1 MYNIRQFKT
10 TLYLL
15 LIVGIS
21 GFALAGQLPGLW
33 GVAVACI
40 GLNAWLAGL
49 GRFRP
54 ISRLAANL
62 CTILALLFVIREWLN
77 NPPTPVILI
86 GEFLVFLQ
94 LVKLWEQRA
103 NRDYAQLLILSLL
116 LMVAASMNTASLW
129 FGLLLVAYLFLSL
142 YCCLLFHLKVE
153 TDAAKAA
160 MPVPEEKI
168 SPTSLRQDQRYL
180 SASMRRLTGLV
191 AVFAI
196 FSAVLVF
203 LFFPRG
209 SGAGLLGPMQSF
221 RSASALTGFSDQVT
235 FQDVARITQNHDT
248 IAFVQIWHDDKL
260 VSGNQSLY
268 LRGLTLDTYRQTG
281 GALSGWEWIR
291 SASPPAALT
300 AMPYDPLTIRTDVH
314 GRWRQRI
321 ALWPT
326 HTDVLFALA
335 SPVVFRPLQPAGMK
349 VRCSSDGSLQTISP
363 INDRLDYEVYSTN
376 DLGNGDNPVP
386 FPPGAE
392 LRAQFPRIHQ
402 FAIRSEVCGAD
413 ANGSLGEQRV
423 AQTGIGLLDEK
434 IAGNMEHY
442 LRSHFAYTLDLTDE
456 KRLRG
461 RDPLDAFL
469 YDWKKGHC
477 EYFAGAMTLMCQT
490 LGMQARMVIGFKV
503 DGEDYNSLN
512 DQYAVHDSD
521 AHAWVEVRT
530 PTGWKTF
537 DPTGSLDADQRA
549 GVGLLGRARHMA
561 EYLEYTYANA
571 VIAYDSQNRQS
582 VIASI
587 ETGLASGTGKVSGKL
602 SDWRDYMLKEHPVGF
617 WNASSV
623 VLTCLMLLLIV
634 IVLISL
640 GWFLL
645 ERAMLRRRAARIG
658 IESLPEDEQLRLAR
672 QLGFY
677 DELLRLLARQRIV
690 RPAHNTP
697 LEFSQ
702 SLSFL
707 PAEAYDTVQ
716 RLTNL
721 FYRIRYGGADLPPSR
736 RRRLTNV
743 LARLAHEL
751 AGRDR
756 QVTNRAAAG

>member
-1 MYNIRQFKT
+1 MYDIRQFKT

-21 GFALAGQLPGLW
+21 GFAQAGQLPGLW
-33 GVAVACI
+33 GVAIACI
-40 GLNAWLAGL
+40 LLNAWLTAL

-54 ISRLAANL
+54 ISHIAANL
-62 CTILALLFVIREWLN
+62 CTMLALLYVIREWLN
-77 NPPTPVILI
+77 GPPTPVILI

-94 LVKLWEQRA
+94 VVKLWEQRA

-129 FGLLLVAYLFLSL
+129 FAMLLVAYLFLSL

-160 MPVPEEKI
+160 MPIPEEKI
-168 SPTSLRQDQRYL
+168 SPASLRQDQRYL
-180 SASMRRLTGLV
+180 SSSMRRLTGLV
-191 AVFAI
+191 AMFAMS
-196 FSAVLVF
+196 SAVLVF
-203 LFFPRG
+203 LLFPRG
-209 SGAGLLGPMQSF
+209 SAAGLLGPMQSF

-235 FQDVARITQNHDT
+235 FQDVARISENHDT
-248 IAFVQIWHDDKL
+248 IAFVKIWHDDQL
-260 VSGNQSLY
+260 EGGNQSFY
-268 LRGLTLDTYRQTG
+268 LRGLTLDTYRQAG
-281 GALSGWEWIR
+281 GALSGWEWTR
-291 SASPPAALT
+291 SASPPSALT
-300 AMPYDPLTIRTDVH
+300 ASLAEPLTIPSDAR
-314 GRWRQRI
+314 GRWRQQI
-321 ALWPT
+321 SLWPT
-326 HTDVLFALA
+326 HTDVLFALGT
-335 SPVVFRPLQPAGMK
+335 PVLFRPLQPQGEMK
-349 VRCSSDGSLQTISP
+349 VRWSSDGALQTISP
-363 INDRLDYEVYSTN
+363 INDRMDYEVISTN
-376 DLGNGDNPVP
+376 NLGDAPNPVP
-386 FPPGAE
+386 FPSGAQ
-392 LRAQFPRIHQ
+392 LRSQFPRVYQ
-402 FAIRSEVCGAD
+402 FALRPEVCGAD
-413 ANGSLGEQRV
+413 ARGPLAEQRV
-423 AQTGIGLLDEK
+423 AQTAIGPLDEK
-434 IAGNMEHY
+434 IASNIEKY
-442 LRSHFAYTLDLTDE
+442 LRSHFAYTLDLTNE

-461 RDPLDAFL
+461 RDPIAAFL

-503 DGEDYNSLN
+503 DGEDYNSIN
-512 DQYAVHDSD
+512 DQYAVHNSD

-530 PTGWKTF
+530 ANGWKTF
-537 DPTGSLDADQRA
+537 DPTGSLDVDQRG
-549 GVGLLGRARHMA
+549 GVGLVGRARHFM
-561 EYLEYTYANA
+561 EYIEYTYANA
-571 VIAYDSQNRQS
+571 VIAYDNQNRQS

-587 ETGLASGTGKVSGKL
+587 ETALAAGAGRISGKL
-602 SDWRDYMLKEHPVGF
+602 SQWRHYMLEEHPVGF

-623 VLTCLMLLLIV
+623 ALTCLML
-634 IVLISL
+634 VLITVVVASL
-640 GWFLL
+640 SWFLL

-690 RPAHNTP
+690 RPAHKTP

-707 PAEAYDTVQ
+707 PSEAYDTVQ

-736 RRRLTNV
+736 RRMLSNV
-743 LARLAHEL
+743 LARLSDEVAIRKH
-751 AGRDR
+751 RS
-756 QVTNRAAAG
+756 AAK

>member
-1 MYNIRQFKT
+1 MYDIRQFKT
-10 TLYLL
+10 SLYLL

-33 GVAVACI
+33 GVAIGCI
-40 GLNAWLAGL
+40 VLNAWLTAI

-54 ISRLAANL
+54 ISRVAANL
-62 CTILALLFVIREWLN
+62 STILALLFVIREWLN

-129 FGLLLVAYLFLSL
+129 FGVLLIAYLFLSL

-168 SPTSLRQDQRYL
+168 SPASLRQDQRNL

-191 AVFAI
+191 AAFAI
-196 FSAVLVF
+196 LSAVLVF
-203 LFFPRG
+203 LLFPRG
-209 SGAGLLGPMQSF
+209 NGAGMLGPMQSF
-221 RSASALTGFSDQVT
+221 RSAAALTGFSDQVT

-248 IAFVQIWHDDKL
+248 IAFVQVWHDEKL

-268 LRGLTLDTYRQTG
+268 LRGLTLDTYRQSG
-281 GALSGWEWIR
+281 GALSGWEWVR
-291 SASPPAALT
+291 SAPPPGALNAT
-300 AMPYDPLTIRTDVH
+300 PGDPLVIPSDVR

-326 HTDVLFALA
+326 HTDVLFAMA
-335 SPVVFRPLQPAGMK
+335 TPVVFRPLQQPGLK

-363 INDRLDYEVYSTN
+363 INDRVDYEVLSTN
-376 DLGNGDNPVP
+376 DLGNADNPAP
-386 FPPGAE
+386 FPPGAQ
-392 LRAQFPRIHQ
+392 LRGRFPRIYQ
-402 FAIRSEVCGAD
+402 FAIRPDVCGAD
-413 ANGSLGEQRV
+413 AKGSLAEQRI
-423 AQTGIGLLDEK
+423 AQDGIGPLDEK
-434 IAGNMEHY
+434 IAANMEQY
-442 LRSHFAYTLDLTDE
+442 LRNHFAYTLDLTNE

-461 RDPLDAFL
+461 RDPLEAFL

-537 DPTGSLDADQRA
+537 DPTGSLDVDQRT
-549 GVGLLGRARHMA
+549 GVGLLGRARHVV

-587 ETGLASGTGKVSGKL
+587 ETGLASETGKVSGKV
-602 SDWRDYMLKEHPVGF
+602 SEWRDYMLRDHPVGF
-617 WNASSV
+617 WDASSIA
-623 VLTCLMLLLIV
+623 LTCLMLLLIA
-634 IVLISL
+634 IVLASL

-645 ERAMLRRRAARIG
+645 ERWLLRRRAARIG
-658 IESLPEDEQLRLAR
+658 IESLPEDEQIRLAR

-677 DELLRLLARQRIV
+677 DELLRLLARQHIV
-690 RPAHNTP
+690 RPPHNTP

-736 RRRLTNV
+736 RRRLSAV
-743 LARLAHEL
+743 LTRLSDEL
-751 AGRDR
+751 AGLHPRL
-756 QVTNRAAAG
+756 TKHSAAR

>member
-1 MYNIRQFKT
+1 MYDIRQFKT

-15 LIVGIS
+15 LFVGIS

-33 GVAVACI
+33 ALAVALI
-40 GLNAWLAGL
+40 LLNAWLTAI

-62 CTILALLFVIREWLN
+62 STLLAVLFVVREWLN
-77 NPPTPVILI
+77 NPLTPVVII

-153 TDAAKAA
+153 TDSAKAA

-168 SPTSLRQDQRYL
+168 SPTSLKQDQRYL

-191 AVFAI
+191 AAFALS
-196 FSAVLVF
+196 SAVLIF
-203 LFFPRG
+203 LLFPRG
-209 SGAGLLGPMQSF
+209 SGAGMLGPMQSF
-221 RSASALTGFSDQVT
+221 RSATALTGFSDQVT
-235 FQDVARITQNHDT
+235 FQDVARITQDHDT
-248 IAFVQIWHDDKL
+248 IAFVKVWHDDKL
-260 VSGNQSLY
+260 VSGQTLY
-268 LRGLTLDTYRQTG
+268 LRGLTLDSYRQIS
-281 GALSGWEWIR
+281 GASSGWEWVRSGSPTGATSATPLAPLIIR
-291 SASPPAALT
+291 PEVIGT
-300 AMPYDPLTIRTDVH
+300 
-314 GRWRQRI
+314 WRQQI

-326 HTDVLFALA
+326 HTDVLFAMPG
-335 SPVVFRPLQPAGMK
+335 PVSFRPLQGQGIKLRYCP
-349 VRCSSDGSLQTISP
+349 DGSLQTISP
-363 INDRLDYEVYSTN
+363 LVDRLDYEVESTN
-376 DLGNGDNPVP
+376 DLGNAENPWP
-386 FPPGAE
+386 FTPGAQ
-392 LRAQFPRIHQ
+392 LRSQ
-402 FAIRSEVCGAD
+402 FAPVYQFARKREVSGYD
-413 ANGSLGEQRV
+413 ANGSLADQRV
-423 AQTGIGLLDEK
+423 AKDRIGPLDEK
-434 IAGNMEHY
+434 IASNIESY
-442 LRSHFAYTLDLTDE
+442 LRNHFAYTLDLTDE

-461 RDPLDAFL
+461 RDPIEAFL

-503 DGEDYNSLN
+503 DGDDYNGLN

-530 PTGWKTF
+530 PTGWKSY
-537 DPTGSLDADQRA
+537 DPTGSLDLDQRTSI
-549 GVGLLGRARHMA
+549 GLLGRARHVL

-582 VIASI
+582 VIATV
-587 ETGLASGTGKVSGKL
+587 ETGMASQAGKL
-602 SDWRDYMLKEHPVGF
+602 SATLTRWRDYMLVDHPVVF
-617 WNASSV
+617 WNASSI
-623 VLTCLMLLLIV
+623 VLTCLMLLMFA
-634 IVLISL
+634 IVLASL

-677 DELLRLLARQRIV
+677 DDLIRLLARQKII
-690 RPAHNTP
+690 RPAHHTP

-716 RLTNL
+716 RLTHL
-721 FYRIRYGGADLPPSR
+721 FYRVRYGGADLPPPR
-736 RRRLTNV
+736 RRKLANV
-743 LARLAHEL
+743 LARLSNEL
-751 AGRDR
+751 SGRDLHLPGGP
-756 QVTNRAAAG
+756 AGI

>member
-1 MYNIRQFKT
+1 MYDIRQFKT

-15 LIVGIS
+15 LVVGIS
-21 GFALAGQLPGLW
+21 GFSLAGQLPGLW
-33 GVAVACI
+33 GVSVACI
-40 GLNAWLAGL
+40 GLNAWLTAL

-54 ISRLAANL
+54 VSRIAANL
-62 CTILALLFVIREWLN
+62 FTILALLYVLREWLN
-77 NPPTPVILI
+77 SPPTPVILI

-129 FGLLLVAYLFLSL
+129 FGMLLVAYLFLSL

-160 MPVPEEKI
+160 MPIPAEKI
-168 SPTSLRQDQRYL
+168 SPASLRQDQRYL

-191 AVFAI
+191 AVFAMS
-196 FSAVLVF
+196 SAVLVF
-203 LFFPRG
+203 LLFPRG
-209 SGAGLLGPMQSF
+209 TAAGLLGPMQSF

-235 FQDVARITQNHDT
+235 FQDVARISQNHDT
-248 IAFVQIWHDDKL
+248 IAFVKIWHDERIEG
-260 VSGNQSLY
+260 GNQSFY

-281 GALSGWEWIR
+281 GMLSGWEWVR
-291 SASPPAALT
+291 SAAPPTPLT
-300 AMPYDPLTIRTDVH
+300 ASFAEPLTISNDAR
-314 GRWRQRI
+314 GRWRQEI
-321 ALWPT
+321 SLWPT

-335 SPVVFRPLQPAGMK
+335 SPVLFRPLQQQQIAMK
-349 VRCSSDGSLQTISP
+349 VRCSSDGALQTISP
-363 INDRLDYEVYSTN
+363 INDRVDYEVYSTN
-376 DLGNGDNPVP
+376 DLGDANNPVP
-386 FPPGAE
+386 FSPGVQ
-392 LRAQFPRIHQ
+392 LRAQFPRVYK
-402 FAIRSEVCGAD
+402 FALRSEVCGAD
-413 ANGSLGEQRV
+413 ARGPLAEQRV
-423 AQTGIGLLDEK
+423 AQTAIGPLDEK
-434 IAGNMEHY
+434 IASNIEQY

-461 RDPLDAFL
+461 RDPIDAFL

-503 DGEDYNSLN
+503 DGDNYNTIN
-512 DQYAVHDSD
+512 DQYAVHNSD

-530 PTGWKTF
+530 AKGWKTF
-537 DPTGSLDADQRA
+537 DPTGSLDVDQRA
-549 GVGLLGRARHMA
+549 GVGLLGQLRHVM
-561 EYLEYTYANA
+561 EYFEYTYANA
-571 VIAYDSQNRQS
+571 VIAYDSQNRKS
-582 VIASI
+582 VITAI
-587 ETGLASGTGKVSGKL
+587 ETGLAAAAGKVSVKL
-602 SDWRDYMLKEHPVGF
+602 AEWRHYLLDEHPVGF

-623 VLTCLMLLLIV
+623 VLTCLMLLLIA
-634 IVLISL
+634 IVVASL
-640 GWFLL
+640 SWFLL

-658 IESLPEDEQLRLAR
+658 IEWLPEGEQLRLAR

-677 DELLRLLARQRIV
+677 DELLRLLAKQRIV
-690 RPAHNTP
+690 RPPHNTP

-707 PAEAYDTVQ
+707 PADAYETVQ

-736 RRRLTNV
+736 RRMLSNV
-743 LARLAHEL
+743 LARLSDEL
-751 AGRDR
+751 TGRKHR
-756 QVTNRAAAG
+756 IVAE